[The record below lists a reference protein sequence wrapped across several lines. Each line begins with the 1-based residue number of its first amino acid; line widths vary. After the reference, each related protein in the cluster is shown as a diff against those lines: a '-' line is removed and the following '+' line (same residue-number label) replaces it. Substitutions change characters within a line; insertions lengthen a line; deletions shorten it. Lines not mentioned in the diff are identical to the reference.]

1 MLKIQSLNTKFIS
14 EMVQSAYKF
23 EGSITKNINDPLLC
37 DCELMDFYCIFCGS
51 TEKPIVEPFCYP
63 YCPRCKGV

>member
-1 MLKIQSLNTKFIS
+1 MLKIQELNTKFIS

-23 EGSITKNINDPLLC
+23 EALTTKEINEPLLC
-37 DCELMDFYCIFCGS
+37 DCELIDFYCSFCGS
-51 TEKPIVEPFCYP
+51 TEKPIKEPFCYP

>member
-1 MLKIQSLNTKFIS
+1 MLKIQELNTKFIS

-23 EGSITKNINDPLLC
+23 EALTTKEINEPLLC
-37 DCELMDFYCIFCGS
+37 DCELKDFYCSFCGS
-51 TEKPIVEPFCYP
+51 TEEPIKEPFCYP